1 MSPPPQR
8 RTSRRSREELRR
20 LLVETGTE
28 LLIEEGLGTGAEHLT
43 FKRVFEHLESTAG
56 IRVTNASVIGRIWDS
71 QDDFQTELLSTIAW
85 GNGNQELDA
94 TLQMIGQVLEGTDR
108 SSLEARLRAVRE
120 ICRLGG
126 VANLDAVVSSSTW
139 PPWIGVWALV
149 MAGTDS
155 EEKRPIEVALRAR
168 CEQVTETY
176 EEVYDALT
184 AYFGLRPRFPLTVHQ
199 FTVAI
204 DAFAQGC
211 ALRDSVDSQSARRIL
226 RPTGPGGE
234 DQEWTLFGIGL
245 DAMVTEFFEPDPE
258 WELG

>member
-1 MSPPPQR
+1 
-8 RTSRRSREELRR
+8 
-20 LLVETGTE
+20 
-28 LLIEEGLGTGAEHLT
+28 
-43 FKRVFEHLESTAG
+43 
-56 IRVTNASVIGRIWDS
+56 
-71 QDDFQTELLSTIAW
+71 
-85 GNGNQELDA
+85 
-94 TLQMIGQVLEGTDR
+94 
-108 SSLEARLRAVRE
+108 
-120 ICRLGG
+120 
-126 VANLDAVVSSSTW
+126 
-139 PPWIGVWALV
+139 